1 MLWVPEGCME
11 LSCKKSC
18 ISSLEECQILVWML
32 YCCLLTVKCS
42 TILISVLEL
51 KLQIS
56 LTTGMRDLWAGQA
69 QLENIQGQKL
79 PYGTPN
85 HAWLSLDLLEI
96 LCCLAE
102 MGHFGSV
109 RALLDLPLKHCPELL
124 VLGLAQIKV
133 LILFHLSIFSVRLL
147 VLALI
152 SGFETRVICSVL
164 VDKQIQGNTTMRGWS
179 TILLIRGMDSWRQYV
194 L

>member
-85 HAWLSLDLLEI
+85 HAWLSLDLLEV

-133 LILFHLSIFSVRLL
+133 LILFSICL
-147 VLALI
+147 VLV
-152 SGFETRVICSVL
+152 SGF
-164 VDKQIQGNTTMRGWS
+164 W
-179 TILLIRGMDSWRQYV
+179 Y
-194 L
+194 